1 MLQAQRRGI
10 EHLFSPGAECQE
22 TQARGALLG
31 SQGQSPH
38 LTLHTLILLVQ
49 PQATDSIG
57 SSGPSEPRPH
67 SGNTRIR
74 LQESPWPRLSRLK
87 CAIGL

>member
-1 MLQAQRRGI
+1 MLQRRGI

-22 TQARGALLG
+22 TQARGSLLG

-49 PQATDSIG
+49 PQATGSIG
-57 SSGPSEPRPH
+57 SSGPSEPWPP
-67 SGNTRIR
+67 SGTTRIR
-74 LQESPWPRLSRLK
+74 LQSHRGPV
-87 CAIGL
+87 